1 MPKETTTREPL
12 RVLPPIEEGALPS
25 RPPVFIAP
33 PATRVSDAAHHRRS
47 SSGRSL
53 IPVLQREKPAEED
66 DDAHVSKRQR
76 TSSVGPED
84 ENEIATELGAYTDDE
99 EEPEADPDGDLWDD
113 LDAAD
118 FDDPLMVSE
127 YVADIQLYLKEAELV
142 TMPSPTYMDSQP
154 KLSWEMRGLLNEWLM
169 QVHVRFHLTSETLFL
184 CTNLIDR
191 FLSTRIVSHKK
202 LQLVGMACMFIA
214 AKYEETVA
222 PAVLNFVH
230 VSDGA
235 YEAAEM
241 LQAEQHILHALE
253 WNLSYPSPI
262 NYLRRISKV
271 DDYDPQSRTV
281 AKYLAEISCVEWR
294 LIATPPS
301 LVAAAAM
308 WLARIAL
315 GEETWTPNL
324 AHYSTYAESAV
335 LPAANH
341 MLDYILQPIV
351 HESFYKKYAGKKNM
365 KVSVYM
371 RQWALAR
378 WAEGTRVDLAAKLQD
393 VKNEI
398 RAQKTVRIAQQMLR
412 KARAD
417 AAAGTVVVDEDDTW

>member
-1 MPKETTTREPL
+1 
-12 RVLPPIEEGALPS
+12 
-25 RPPVFIAP
+25 
-33 PATRVSDAAHHRRS
+33 
-47 SSGRSL
+47 
-53 IPVLQREKPAEED
+53 
-66 DDAHVSKRQR
+66 
-76 TSSVGPED
+76 
-84 ENEIATELGAYTDDE
+84 
-99 EEPEADPDGDLWDD
+99 
-113 LDAAD
+113 
-118 FDDPLMVSE
+118 
-127 YVADIQLYLKEAELV
+127 
-142 TMPSPTYMDSQP
+142 MPSPTYMDSQP

-191 FLSTRIVSHKK
+191 FLSTRIVSHNK

-417 AAAGTVVVDEDDTW
+417 AAAGTAVVDEDDTW